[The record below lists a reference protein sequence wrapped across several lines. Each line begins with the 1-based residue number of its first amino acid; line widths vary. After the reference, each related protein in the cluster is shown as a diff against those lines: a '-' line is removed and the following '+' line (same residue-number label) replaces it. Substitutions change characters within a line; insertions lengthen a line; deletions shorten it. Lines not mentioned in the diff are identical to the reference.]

1 MNTTGDDSSGD
12 EYDKNLR
19 IALQHQ
25 QMTRQTVN
33 AANMFAIYY
42 CDTFVNKAEGKNLK

>member
-1 MNTTGDDSSGD
+1 MNTTSDDSSGD

-19 IALQHQ
+19 IALQRQ